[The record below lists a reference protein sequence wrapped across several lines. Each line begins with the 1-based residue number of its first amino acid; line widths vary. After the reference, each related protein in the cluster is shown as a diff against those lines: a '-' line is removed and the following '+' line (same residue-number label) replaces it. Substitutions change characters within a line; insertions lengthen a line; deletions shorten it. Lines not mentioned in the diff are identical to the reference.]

1 MWHVRGCGVAFEDKA
16 ATLKACGIADNAV
29 LNVTAPG
36 VPIPGPKAGE
46 PPNRLVQAAQL
57 QRQLRADPYSLS
69 TLRQNNPPLAEAVL
83 GDDLT
88 KLAEIL
94 QKQDEQRK
102 EAEMVRIRRAAALQ
116 ANPFDVEAQ
125 RAMESEIQNGNVEQL
140 RQQAIEHMPESF
152 ASVHMLYINV
162 IVNNVPLKAF
172 VDSGAQMTIMSS
184 SCAERCGLMRL
195 CDRRFEGTAV
205 GVGTQ
210 KILGKVH
217 MCQLQIENDF
227 LPTSLSILEKQ
238 DMDFLLGLD
247 MLKRHRCCINLAT
260 NTLEIGTTGT
270 QTRFLPEAE
279 LPRSARLNSREPEP
293 ESGATSASGGGGSAA
308 PAVDEAALTQLLT
321 LGEFSREQAIEALV
335 ISNGDS
341 AAAASYLFSQMA
353 T

>member
-1 MWHVRGCGVAFEDKA
+1 M
-16 ATLKACGIADNAV
+16 
-29 LNVTAPG
+29 
-36 VPIPGPKAGE
+36 
-46 PPNRLVQAAQL
+46 AQ
-57 QRQLRADPYSLS
+57 
-69 TLRQNNPPLAEAVL
+69 
-83 GDDLT
+83 
-88 KLAEIL
+88 
-94 QKQDEQRK
+94 
-102 EAEMVRIRRAAALQ
+102 
-116 ANPFDVEAQ
+116 AQ

-238 DMDFLLGLD
+238 DMDFLLGEWGWRRRL
-247 MLKRHRCCINLAT
+247 
-260 NTLEIGTTGT
+260 
-270 QTRFLPEAE
+270 
-279 LPRSARLNSREPEP
+279 RSGSTP
-293 ESGATSASGGGGSAA
+293 GAAG
-308 PAVDEAALTQLLT
+308 
-321 LGEFSREQAIEALV
+321 
-335 ISNGDS
+335 
-341 AAAASYLFSQMA
+341 
-353 T
+353 